1 MQKLNLPTYNF
12 KLKNSQNKTLI
23 FDKLRKK
30 YVVLTP
36 EEWVRQH
43 FVHFLID
50 QKKYPETLIAI
61 EKQLTINNL
70 KKRTDILIF
79 NSDGKPEVVIEC
91 KAPSIKISQ
100 KTFDQIARYN
110 MTLKTDLLVV
120 TNGIQHYIC
129 IMDHQNKR
137 YHFLKEIPKA
147 TFLGWPII
155 KSIGGKCVD
164 DYLTKDE
171 KYVISK
177 EDRHPNAKG
186 HIQIAKHLHE
196 LL

>member
-1 MQKLNLPTYNF
+1 MERLNLPTYNF

-50 QKKYPETLIAI
+50 KKNYPETLIAI

-79 NSDGKPEVVIEC
+79 NTNGNPEIIIEC
-91 KAPSIKISQ
+91 KAPSVRISQ
-100 KTFDQIARYN
+100 ETFDQIARYN
-110 MTLKTDLLVV
+110 IKLNAKFLIV
-120 TNGIQHYIC
+120 TNGITHFYCQMDFNNKTYI
-129 IMDHQNKR
+129 
-137 YHFLKEIPKA
+137 FLKDFPSYK
-147 TFLGWPII
+147 P
-155 KSIGGKCVD
+155 
-164 DYLTKDE
+164 
-171 KYVISK
+171 
-177 EDRHPNAKG
+177 
-186 HIQIAKHLHE
+186 
-196 LL
+196 

>member
-1 MQKLNLPTYNF
+1 MQTLNLPTYNF

-79 NSDGKPEVVIEC
+79 NSDGKPDVIIEC

-110 MTLKTDLLVV
+110 LQLKAEFLIV
-120 TNGIQHYIC
+120 TNGLTHFYCKMDFKNKTYI
-129 IMDHQNKR
+129 
-137 YHFLKEIPKA
+137 FLKNLPDY
-147 TFLGWPII
+147 
-155 KSIGGKCVD
+155 KS
-164 DYLTKDE
+164 
-171 KYVISK
+171 
-177 EDRHPNAKG
+177 
-186 HIQIAKHLHE
+186 
-196 LL
+196 

>member
-1 MQKLNLPTYNF
+1 MERLNLPTYNF

-50 QKKYPETLIAI
+50 KKNYPETLIAI

-79 NSDGKPEVVIEC
+79 NTNGNPEIIIEC
-91 KAPSIKISQ
+91 KAPSVKISQ
-100 KTFDQIARYN
+100 ETFDQIARYN
-110 MTLKTDLLVV
+110 IKLNAKFLIV
-120 TNGIQHYIC
+120 TNGITHFYCQMDFNNKTYI
-129 IMDHQNKR
+129 
-137 YHFLKEIPKA
+137 FLKDFPSYK
-147 TFLGWPII
+147 P
-155 KSIGGKCVD
+155 
-164 DYLTKDE
+164 
-171 KYVISK
+171 
-177 EDRHPNAKG
+177 
-186 HIQIAKHLHE
+186 
-196 LL
+196 

>member
-1 MQKLNLPTYNF
+1 MQTLNLPTYNF

-79 NSDGKPEVVIEC
+79 NSDGKTEVVIEC

-110 MTLKTDLLVV
+110 LQLKADFLIV
-120 TNGIQHYIC
+120 TNGLTHFYCKMDFKNKTYI
-129 IMDHQNKR
+129 
-137 YHFLKEIPKA
+137 FLKNLPDY
-147 TFLGWPII
+147 
-155 KSIGGKCVD
+155 KS
-164 DYLTKDE
+164 
-171 KYVISK
+171 
-177 EDRHPNAKG
+177 
-186 HIQIAKHLHE
+186 
-196 LL
+196 